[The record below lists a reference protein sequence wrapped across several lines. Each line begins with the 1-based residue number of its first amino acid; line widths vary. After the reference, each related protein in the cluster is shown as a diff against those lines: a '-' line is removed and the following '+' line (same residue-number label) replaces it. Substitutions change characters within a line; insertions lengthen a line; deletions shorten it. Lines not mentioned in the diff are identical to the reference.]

1 MNNPKVMLLGA
12 DGQLG
17 SDWHS
22 FLRQKRMDAAVYTS
36 ADLDITDSRKLADA
50 IGETDPGL
58 IINCAAFTGVD
69 AAEDEPETAQRV
81 NYDAAGHLAQLAAGA
96 GAILVHYST
105 DYVFS
110 GSEADMVRYPSGFDE
125 GHTPNPANVY
135 AHTKYAGER
144 AIRSS
149 ACDHLIIRTSW
160 LCGASGHNFVRT
172 MLRLG
177 AERDEISVVNDQ
189 FGSPSYTGNV
199 IHNTMALLQAGEKGL
214 WHVTSRGII
223 TWYDFAVEIM
233 RQTGLGARIVPV
245 PTSGYPTR
253 AFRPFYTKLSTR
265 SLEDVAG
272 ARLVS
277 WSEGLR
283 ELLGRMPED
292 VANSAAVKTGGDS
305 GVSAGE
311 TRHQR
316 TSGKG
321 SK

>member
-17 SDWHS
+17 SDWRS
-22 FLRQKRMDAAVYTS
+22 FLRQKRMDAAAYTS
-36 ADLDITDSRKLADA
+36 ADLDITDAGTLAS
-50 IGETDPGL
+50 EVEKVRPGI

-81 NYDAAGHLAQLAAGA
+81 NHDAVSTLAGLALQTDAR
-96 GAILVHYST
+96 LVHYST
-105 DYVFS
+105 DYVFT

-125 GHTPNPANVY
+125 GHTPNPAGVY
-135 AHTKYAGER
+135 AHSKYAGER

-177 AERDEISVVNDQ
+177 AEKEEIRVVNDQ

-233 RQTGLGARIVPV
+233 RQTGLGTRIVPV

-265 SLEDVAG
+265 SLEDVDG

-283 ELLGRMPED
+283 ELLGRITKD
-292 VANSAAVKTGGDS
+292 AGNSAAVKS
-305 GVSAGE
+305 GAESSVSAGE
-311 TRHQR
+311 TRHQG

-321 SK
+321 GN

>member
-1 MNNPKVMLLGA
+1 MNNAKVMLLGA

-17 SDWHS
+17 SDWRS
-22 FLRQKRMDAAVYTS
+22 FLRQKRMDTDVYTS

-50 IGETDPGL
+50 IGETHPGL

-81 NYDAAGHLAQLAAGA
+81 NYDAAGHLAALAAGA
-96 GAILVHYST
+96 GAMLVHYST

-160 LCGASGHNFVRT
+160 LCGTGGHNFVRT

-177 AERDEISVVNDQ
+177 AEREEISVVNDQ

-253 AFRPFYTKLSTR
+253 AYRPFYTKLSTR

-283 ELLGRMPED
+283 ELLSRMPED
-292 VANSAAVKTGGDS
+292 VVNNATAKTGEES

-311 TRHQR
+311 TRHQG
-316 TSGKG
+316 TSKKG

>member
-1 MNNPKVMLLGA
+1 
-12 DGQLG
+12 
-17 SDWHS
+17 
-22 FLRQKRMDAAVYTS
+22 MDAAVYTS

-50 IGETDPGL
+50 VGETRPDL

-81 NYDAAGHLAQLAAGA
+81 NNDAAGHLAALASGA
-96 GAILVHYST
+96 GAMLVHYST

-160 LCGASGHNFVRT
+160 LCGSGGHNFVRT

-265 SLEDVAG
+265 SLEDVPG
-272 ARLVS
+272 VRLVS

-283 ELLGRMPED
+283 ELLSRMPKD
-292 VANSAAVKTGGDS
+292 AGNSAATKNGAERGS
-305 GVSAGE
+305 SAWDN
-311 TRHQR
+311 RHQA